1 LREYYIVDDSYNG
14 MGTPYNTSRIGQY
27 TADGATYTL
36 YKGTRVNAASID
48 GDGKTF
54 PQVFAVRS
62 GARTCGTISVSEHF
76 ENWQKNGVELGG
88 VYDCKIVCEAGGGS
102 GSIEYT
108 YASMCWNGCKG
119 KGSICAKSG
128 SVSSVEDAEVE
139 EDGIVLMPNP
149 AENYFIVKSIKA
161 IERIDL
167 INIFGQTVYSK
178 SNSNMVEFNLP
189 AGTYVVKIATEDG
202 AVSAKRLIVK

>member
-1 LREYYIVDDSYNG
+1 VDDSYNG
-14 MGTPYNTSRIGQY
+14 MGTPYGSNRVGQY
-27 TADGATYTL
+27 TVDGATYTL
-36 YKGTRVNAASID
+36 YKGMRYNAANITGTNCD
-48 GDGKTF
+48 F

-62 GARTCGTISVSEHF
+62 SARQCGTISVSEHF
-76 ENWQKNGVELGG
+76 ENWEKNGIDMSGG
-88 VYDCKIVCEAGGGS
+88 LYDCKIVCEAGGGS

-108 YASMCWNGCKG
+108 YASMCWKGCKG
-119 KGSICAKSG
+119 KGSICQEPT
-128 SVSSVEDAEVE
+128 SVEVFNSE

-149 AENYFIVKSIKA
+149 AENYFIVKSDKA
-161 IERIDL
+161 IERIEL

-178 SNSNMVEFNLP
+178 SNSDKVEFNLP